1 MNSCA
6 VVSLSVITAG
16 ASYDTKNHQVLLTA
30 AVLASKV
37 CFVDL

>member
-16 ASYDTKNHQVLLTA
+16 TTYDAENRQVLLTA
-30 AVLASKV
+30 AVLAS
-37 CFVDL
+37 